1 MQTFEAIRA
10 NYQQPR
16 LHGEQQH
23 QCVRAVE
30 VDSLGQHTTPAA
42 GAKNVTESASIG
54 GRVSFAMVYVAE
66 AHACDEWPIQSS
78 RHNGN
83 RGAVCIKQHKTTAER
98 CAAAAAFV
106 RDFSVS
112 MPVLV
117 DPVPEQQ
124 AGQSSSAT
132 GPVDGGDNG
141 DSGSGSGVVGYG
153 TSGPFDAALAPWP
166 LRFYV
171 LDRGGVL
178 RYKADPHDCQYD
190 LFALQAWLD
199 EQLALTF

>member
-1 MQTFEAIRA
+1 MFEAMQA
-10 NYQQPR
+10 AYQQQQQQQ
-16 LHGEQQH
+16 LGEQQH
-23 QCVRAVE
+23 QCAGGGEAAGYQTV
-30 VDSLGQHTTPAA
+30 AA
-42 GAKNVTESASIG
+42 GASSRSSSIG

-78 RHNGN
+78 RHNGD
-83 RGAVCIKQHKTTAER
+83 RGAVCIQQHKTTADR
-98 CAAAAAFV
+98 CAAAAVFI
-106 RDFSVS
+106 RDFGVS

-124 AGQSSSAT
+124 QGTSSSAGRST
-132 GPVDGGDNG
+132 DDGG
-141 DSGSGSGVVGYG
+141 SSGVVGYG

-171 LDRGGVL
+171 LDRKGVL

-190 LFALQAWLD
+190 LFALQGWLD
-199 EQLALTF
+199 EQLALGA